1 MLQLEFNFF
10 VFAFPIAKHYYC
22 LVVSVTP
29 IDSIDWLLILLWL
42 CFRLKDSP
50 TFDSYQHKPL
60 DKIFEP
66 FLFDVFATDERFI
79 QTNTVVLIASDIYK
93 LPWKQRERILP
104 WYRVRQMLWVLYTSV
119 ESKSKI
125 ILFMAQIIFMAT
137 STDHLKSVFNW
148 PRREMFVSKS
158 WQTWVSLNVITS
170 NNAQ

>member
-10 VFAFPIAKHYYC
+10 VFAFPITKHYYC

-66 FLFDVFATDERFI
+66 FLFDVFATDKWFI

-93 LPWKQRERILP
+93 FPWKTTGTYSPMIWSLTDVMGSLYLRWKQIQNNFMHGTDNFYGYFHRPFKASFQLAQTRDVCLKIMANMSFSERN
-104 WYRVRQMLWVLYTSV
+104 Y
-119 ESKSKI
+119 
-125 ILFMAQIIFMAT
+125 
-137 STDHLKSVFNW
+137 LK
-148 PRREMFVSKS
+148 
-158 WQTWVSLNVITS
+158 
-170 NNAQ
+170 